1 LRSSDS
7 LSPPIRLALLVV
19 LGPLCAT
26 LARADPRPATIQG
39 LIGRSLDPVG
49 IRSNAALQTFAA
61 RYVEAASLSL
71 LNSSSS
77 LGQIGGIDATMDT
90 AGPIFLAHPQTLGQG
105 KLNVSL
111 LGQTSLLDPDLAG
124 PGALLI
130 AKQQEEFA
138 AEIGYQL
145 RLRLATAALA
155 VSYGLTDHLDVS
167 LLFLVV
173 HAALTIDVARQ
184 IVTQRVGGTFQPIT
198 RPRVRSHEA
207 LDTTGFGD
215 LTLRLKYRLPDL
227 GPVQFAVATEF
238 QFPTGHAAQL
248 TGTGDYWIT
257 PTLDAHLPLGSR
269 ADATLNVGLDFDVNR
284 SIRSQALYGLGTS
297 YLLIP
302 HRLIGVVEV
311 LGRSDLDARPNVNAT
326 AAFYLFPDGHV
337 RPSPLFGLSFDRR
350 DYVDLSFGIRIVL
363 ATGIIGFVSGIYEIN
378 HVGLH
383 GGHIIPTIG
392 LGTVW

>member
-49 IRSNAALQTFAA
+49 IRSDAALRTFAA
-61 RYVEAASLSL
+61 RYAQTATQTL
-71 LNSSSS
+71 LNGSTS
-77 LGQIGGIDATMDT
+77 LGQLAGIDATMT
-90 AGPIFLAHPQTLGQG
+90 TMGPIVLAHPQTLGQG
-105 KLNVSL
+105 RLNVSL
-111 LGQTSLLDPDLAG
+111 LGQTALLDPELAG
-124 PGALLI
+124 PGPLVI
-130 AKQQEEFA
+130 ARGQEEFA

-145 RLRLATAALA
+145 RLRVADAALVA
-155 VSYGLTDHLDVS
+155 TYGLTDELDVS
-167 LLFLVV
+167 LVVLAV
-173 HAALTIDVARQ
+173 HAALAIDVTRQ
-184 IVTQRVGGTFQPIT
+184 IVRQNVDGTFVPTRRPIT
-198 RPRVRSHEA
+198 RSRETISN
-207 LDTTGFGD
+207 TGFGD
-215 LTLRLKYRLPDL
+215 LTLRVKYRLPSL
-227 GPVQFAVATEF
+227 GPVQLAASTEV
-238 QFPTGHAAQL
+238 QFPTGKEANL
-248 TGTGDYWIT
+248 LGTGDYWIT
-257 PTLDAHLPLGSR
+257 PTLSAHILLGER
-269 ADATLNVGLDFDVNR
+269 ADTTLNVGLDFDVNR

-302 HRLIGVVEV
+302 RRLIGVVEV

-350 DYVDLSFGIRIVL
+350 DYVDLSFGVRIVL
-363 ATGIIGFVSGIYEIN
+363 APGLIAFASGIYEIN

-383 GGHIIPTIG
+383 GGRIIPTIG